1 MPGIWTTTDNAIAPI
16 HTFTA
21 PEEGWLV
28 TSHIIELPSQLFI
41 VDAQYTL
48 PLAREV
54 ARCANALKKPLT
66 RLYVTHYHP
75 DHLLGAAAF
84 DAPLY
89 ALESVT
95 EKIGNAGDRVAR
107 EEHEKVGDDIPTTTR
122 LPDRRIAEGE
132 EIVDGVRIQH
142 CRLKSA
148 ETGDAL
154 VVGLMDARAIIVQDL
169 VYNRSHLFLGEKDFD
184 GWRAAL
190 REYRALPYEV
200 VLPGHGIPGGKALY
214 DEMVAYLDFA
224 EEALKTSSTA
234 EEFRERILD
243 RFPDYGCHKVLD
255 HQMRFLFPKPEE
267 KHHA

>member
-1 MPGIWTTTDNAIAPI
+1 MPGIWTTTDNAVAPI

-54 ARCANALKKPLT
+54 ARHASELKKPLT

-89 ALESVT
+89 ALESVA
-95 EKIGNAGDRVAR
+95 EKISHTGDRVAR
-107 EEHEKVGDDIPTTTR
+107 EEHEKIGNDIPTTAR
-122 LPDRRIAEGE
+122 RPDRRIAEGV
-132 EIVDGVRIQH
+132 EIVEGVRIDH
-142 CRLKSA
+142 RLLREA
-148 ETGDAL
+148 ETNDAL
-154 VVGLMDARAIIVQDL
+154 VVALPDANVVIVQDL
-169 VYNRSHLFLGEKDFD
+169 VYDRAHLFLGERDFD

-190 REYRALPYEV
+190 REYRALPYDI
-200 VLPGHGIPGGKALY
+200 VLPGHGRPGGKPLY
-214 DEMVAYLDFA
+214 DSMIEYLDYA
-224 EEALKTSSTA
+224 EDALRTSSTA
-234 EEFRERILD
+234 NEFRQRILA
-243 RFPDYGCHKVLD
+243 RFPDYGCRKVLD
-255 HQMRFLFPKPEE
+255 HQLRFLFPQKEVQV
-267 KHHA
+267 HA